1 MVDRPRLLPG
11 EVEPAQQPPDPA
23 LAVADA
29 EAALDQL
36 AQVAG
41 APGDAAVAL
50 QPRTP
55 QDEALQGG
63 LPPLVERARP
73 ARPRPVA
80 QALDPFRVV
89 AVHPVAQGLPVHAG
103 GPRRLVPA
111 QIPASRSLATFPAPA
126 STFLRSARGR
136 LRRRGRRRGRSG
148 DGRAGG
154 SSDPGPPASAGV
166 QLTCVSWSIR
176 TQHYTQ

>member
-1 MVDRPRLLPG
+1 MNHSSTRSPGGRARPRRSTLASFFEALLRLRVRLGVDRPRLLPG

-41 APGDAAVAL
+41 APGDAAVAR
-50 QPRTP
+50 QPRAA
-55 QDEALQGG
+55 QDEALQGR
-63 LPPLVERARP
+63 LPALVERARP

-89 AVHPVAQGLPVHAG
+89 AVHPVAQGLPRVCG
-103 GPRRLVPA
+103 
-111 QIPASRSLATFPAPA
+111 QWATA
-126 STFLRSARGR
+126 
-136 LRRRGRRRGRSG
+136 
-148 DGRAGG
+148 
-154 SSDPGPPASAGV
+154 
-166 QLTCVSWSIR
+166 
-176 TQHYTQ
+176 